1 MSRRGHVLLLV
12 VLLMSVMLAGAALVR
27 QRATSGYAA
36 YAADDIRLTAL
47 WLGRSALD
55 NGIGGT
61 QRVQTA
67 AGLAVVQRT
76 STGITV
82 DLAGHR
88 AEIEAAP
95 YRERYR

>member
-1 MSRRGHVLLLV
+1 MTRRGHVLLLV
-12 VLLMSVMLAGAALVR
+12 VLLMGAMLVGASLVR
-27 QRATSGYAA
+27 QRAASGYAA
-36 YAADDIRLTAL
+36 YAADDIRLTAI

-55 NGIGGT
+55 TGIGGT
-61 QRVQTA
+61 HRVQTA

-76 STGITV
+76 SSGVTV